1 MSERLFWRPLAR
13 LLSRPAVAERLI
25 AYALRTPYMHL
36 PSDEDPSYMG
46 RWWVF
51 NAYDRATNVPRWAPL
66 IPFSIRVHHIKR
78 ADNERHLH
86 DHPWNARTIIL
97 RGWYEEE
104 RLIGQNVDIV
114 PTEDDPVY
122 WARLTFADV
131 IEQAT
136 RKPGD
141 TATLGFG
148 QYHRISRVSDG
159 GVWTLFIS
167 WRWRGVWG
175 FLVDGAKVPWREYL
189 GL

>member
-51 NAYDRATNVPRWAPL
+51 NAYDRTTNVPRWAPL

-78 ADNERHLH
+78 ADSERHLH

-97 RGWYEEE
+97 RGWYDEQ
-104 RLIGQNVDIV
+104 RLIGRIGKTGEV
-114 PTEDDPVY
+114 TEYTV
-122 WARLTFADV
+122 
-131 IEQAT
+131 